1 MFLQNLISQRI
12 DNNRP
17 VKVALI
23 GAGKFGSMF
32 LSQVPTTPG
41 LEVVIIADLI
51 PDNAKKACKNVG
63 WNDDLIS
70 NAEFVD
76 SGIKAITKPEVEVVV
91 EATGNPSDGI
101 LHAREAFRNGKHI
114 VMVNVEADVLAGA
127 SLFKEAKSAGV
138 VYSMA
143 YGDQPALTAEIVD

>member
-1 MFLQNLISQRI
+1 MFLQCLISQRI
-12 DNNRP
+12 DNNAP

-63 WNDDLIS
+63 WCEDLIS
-70 NAEFVD
+70 NTKFVD
-76 SGIKAITKPEVEVVV
+76 TGIKAITNPEVEL
-91 EATGNPSDGI
+91 SLI
-101 LHAREAFRNGKHI
+101 HI
-114 VMVNVEADVLAGA
+114 
-127 SLFKEAKSAGV
+127 
-138 VYSMA
+138 
-143 YGDQPALTAEIVD
+143 

>member
-63 WNDDLIS
+63 WNEDLIS
-70 NAEFVD
+70 NTEFVD
-76 SGIKAITKPEVEVVV
+76 SGIKAITNPQVEVVI
-91 EATGNPSDGI
+91 EATGHPSAGI
-101 LHAREAFRNGKHI
+101 LHARKAFGNGKHI

-127 SLFKEAKSAGV
+127 SLAKEAKSAGV

-143 YGDQPALTAEIVD
+143 YGDQPALNA

>member
-1 MFLQNLISQRI
+1 MFLQSLISQRI
-12 DNNRP
+12 DNNAP

-63 WNDDLIS
+63 WNDDFIS
-70 NAEFVD
+70 NTKFVD
-76 SGIKAITKPEVEVVV
+76 SGIKAITKSEVEVVV
-91 EATGNPSDGI
+91 EATGHPSAGI
-101 LHAREAFRNGKHI
+101 LHTREAFHNGKH
-114 VMVNVEADVLAGA
+114 
-127 SLFKEAKSAGV
+127 S
-138 VYSMA
+138 
-143 YGDQPALTAEIVD
+143 

>member
-1 MFLQNLISQRI
+1 MGINKNMFLQNLISQRI
-12 DNNRP
+12 DNNKP

-51 PDNAKKACKNVG
+51 PDSAKKACKNVG
-63 WNDDLIS
+63 WKDDLIS
-70 NAEFVD
+70 NTEFVE
-76 SGIKAITKPEVEVVV
+76 SGIKAITKSEVEVVV
-91 EATGNPSDGI
+91 EATGHPSAGI
-101 LHAREAFRNGKHI
+101 LHAREAFRYGKHI

-127 SLFKEAKSAGV
+127 SLSKEAKSAGLE
-138 VYSMA
+138 
-143 YGDQPALTAEIVD
+143 LTSTDNEFEPS